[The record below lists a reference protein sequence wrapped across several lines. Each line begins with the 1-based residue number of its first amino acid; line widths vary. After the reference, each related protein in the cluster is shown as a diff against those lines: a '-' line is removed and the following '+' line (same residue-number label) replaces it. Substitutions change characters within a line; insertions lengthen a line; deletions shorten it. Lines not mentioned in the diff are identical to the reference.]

1 MRKPAI
7 GLISIGAIA
16 LALTACSPSAGESGN
31 AEERVMTIAMNAQP
45 PNLDPHVSTATATAS
60 ISRNIL
66 ETLLTTDGDR
76 NVVPMLA
83 ESYET
88 NADGT
93 VYTFT
98 LRSGVTF
105 HDGSAL
111 DAEDVVASMERWDRL
126 SGPGQSTFADAEWA
140 ATDDLTVTL
149 TLPAPSFT
157 VPIALSS
164 GREQFAGI
172 YPSEVVEAAGDDAI
186 EDVIGTGPF
195 MLDEWVPDQKLVLN
209 KFDDYSPTEGP
220 IDGLSGDR
228 TAQTAGL
235 KYVFVADAST
245 RILGLQTGEYDA
257 VPEIPYDNAA
267 DVLDDPA
274 LRAGSTPG
282 TLLNLYYNKAE
293 GLFSNVKARQAVD
306 TLLDRESIMK
316 AAVVDDE
323 FFALTPHMMMA
334 DQEGQWKSSVGA
346 DSYNPNDPEK
356 AKKLLE
362 EAGYQ
367 GETIKMIVTR
377 DYSEA
382 YNAAVVIQEEL
393 QSIGATVSLDTYD
406 WPTFSEIRNDPS
418 AYDLTVIPNTPKNDP
433 GSLVFMR
440 NDFAGFT
447 ESPELDALLQTFR
460 NSATLEEAQS
470 HYDELQQWFIDYIP
484 VSKIGDA
491 YGVHATT
498 LEVEQLPVDDS
509 IIWWAARFTE

>member
-1 MRKPAI
+1 MRKPLTGLVAI
-7 GLISIGAIA
+7 GAA
-16 LALTACSPSAGESGN
+16 VLALTACSPGASSPADTGRSL
-31 AEERVMTIAMNAQP
+31 TIALNAQP
-45 PNLDPHVSTATATAS
+45 PNLDPHVSTATATSS
-60 ISRNIL
+60 IARNVL
-66 ETLLTTDGDR
+66 ETLLTTDSDR

-83 ESYET
+83 ESYTVNDE
-88 NADGT
+88 GT

-105 HDGSAL
+105 HDGSDL
-111 DAEDVVASMERWDRL
+111 DSTDVVDSMERWDRL
-126 SGPGQSTFADAEWA
+126 SGPGQSTFADAVWSAPDEH
-140 ATDDLTVTL
+140 TVVL
-149 TLPAPSFT
+149 TLPAPSFA

-164 GREQFAGI
+164 GREQFPGI
-172 YPSEVVEAAGDDAI
+172 YPSEVLAVAGDDAI
-186 EDVIGTGPF
+186 ENVIGTGPF
-195 MLDEWVPDQKLVLN
+195 SLEEWVPDQKLVLT
-209 KFDDYSPTEGP
+209 KFADYSPTSGP

-267 DVLDDPA
+267 DVLADDQ

-282 TLLNLYYNKAE
+282 TLLNVYYNKAE
-293 GLFSNVKARQAVD
+293 GLFSNVTARKAVD
-306 TLLDRESIMK
+306 TLLDRENIMT
-316 AAVVDDE
+316 AAVVDPE
-323 FFALTPHMMMA
+323 FFKLTPHMMMA
-334 DQEGQWKSSVGA
+334 DQEGQWKSTVGA
-346 DSYNPNDPEK
+346 DAYNPNDPEQ
-356 AKKLLE
+356 AKKLLA

-367 GETIKMIVTR
+367 GETIRMIVTR

-382 YNAAVVIQEEL
+382 YNAAVVIQEQL

-440 NDFAGFT
+440 KDFAGFT
-447 ESPELDALLQTFR
+447 DSPELDTLLATYR
-460 NSATLEEAQS
+460 ASATLEEAQS
-470 HYDELQQWFIDYIP
+470 HYDELQQWFLDYLP

-498 LEVEQLPVDDS
+498 LEVDQLPVDDS
-509 IIWWAARFTE
+509 IIWWGASFTQ

>member
-1 MRKPAI
+1 MRKPFTGLIAI
-7 GLISIGAIA
+7 GATV
-16 LALTACSPSAGESGN
+16 LALTACSPGSGTP
-31 AEERVMTIAMNAQP
+31 ADTDRSLTIALNAQP
-45 PNLDPHVSTATATAS
+45 PNLDPHVSTATATSS
-60 ISRNIL
+60 IARNVL
-66 ETLLTTDGDR
+66 ETLLTTDSER

-83 ESYET
+83 ESFTT
-88 NADGT
+88 NEAGT

-105 HDGSAL
+105 HDGSTL
-111 DAEDVVASMERWDRL
+111 DSEDVVASMERWDRL
-126 SGPGQSTFADAEWA
+126 SGPGQSTFADATWTAPDEQ
-140 ATDDLTVTL
+140 TVVLTL
-149 TLPAPSFT
+149 TAPSFA
-157 VPIALSS
+157 VPLALSS
-164 GREQFAGI
+164 GREQFPGI
-172 YPSEVVEAAGDDAI
+172 YPAEVIAAASDDAI

-195 MLDEWVPDQKLVLN
+195 ALEEWVPDQKLVLS
-209 KFDDYSPTEGP
+209 KFEDYAATEGP

-235 KYVFVADAST
+235 NYVFVADAST

-267 DVLDDPA
+267 DVLADPA

-293 GLFSNVKARQAVD
+293 GLFSNVTARKAVD
-306 TLLDRESIMK
+306 TLLDRKSIMT
-316 AAVVDDE
+316 AAVVDEE

-334 DQEGQWKSSVGA
+334 DQEGQWSSSVGA
-346 DSYNPNDPEK
+346 DTYNPNDPER
-356 AKKLLE
+356 AKQLLT

-367 GETIKMIVTR
+367 GETIRMIVTR

-393 QSIGATVSLDTYD
+393 QSIGATVTLDTYD

-440 NDFAGFT
+440 KDFAGFT
-447 ESPELDALLQTFR
+447 DSPELDALLDTYR
-460 NSATLEEAQS
+460 ASATLEEAQS
-470 HYDELQQWFIDYIP
+470 HYDELQQWFLDYLP

-509 IIWWAARFTE
+509 IIWWGASFTK